1 MRKIIPFNHDWL
13 FYPADMPSEQS
24 ISDDKFTK
32 ITLPHT
38 NKILPHH
45 NFDVSEYAFVS
56 TYRKN
61 FKIPEE
67 LNGRRLFIDFEG
79 AMIASKVTINGHTF
93 PEYRGGFT
101 PFSFD
106 ITDYINESGT
116 NTLTVQLD
124 STERPDIPPFGYVVD
139 YLTFGGIYRDVRL
152 RYVHPT
158 HIINAFIK
166 LKRLDNQAIWWEFD
180 TTITNP
186 HSLSHLRAT
195 LIDPNGASVHTFDY
209 QIDLTNNDNET
220 KLTNIFDI
228 STNHPQ
234 IELWSLENPTLYTV
248 NIELYSDQALLDLY
262 TIKTGF
268 REAEFRQDGGFY
280 LNGERIK
287 LFGLNRHQNYP
298 YIGAAAPER
307 LQRKDANI
315 LKDKL
320 GCNIVRT
327 SHYPQSRHFLDQCDE
342 IGLLVFEE
350 IPGWQHIGDDDW
362 QALSINYVREMIE
375 RDRNHPSIILWGVR
389 INESQDNEAFYDDT
403 NTLARELDPTRQTGG
418 VRFFQDSQFIEDVFT
433 FNDFSNSVE
442 EPKHTPHLIT
452 EFNGHMF
459 PTKTW
464 DQEER
469 RIEHALRHAHIHD
482 KQLGMD
488 TVAGAIGWC
497 AFDYNTHRE
506 FGSGDRICYH
516 GVMDMFRLQKYA
528 GYFYQSQIDPL
539 ERPVLHIASG
549 WTIGDRDA
557 GGNNPLIVFSNCTE
571 VEVFIGEKCIG
582 RYQADHKTFPNL
594 KYPPFK
600 IDITELVWGSSYEDL
615 RVVGYFDDE
624 AVVEQQIDST
634 GLPAKLVLE
643 ADDNILKADSR
654 DMTRIVFKITDRFGN
669 VLPYSHQVV
678 TFDYD
683 GPGNLIGENPFA
695 LVGGQAALYVRT
707 IDQAGK
713 LTITAHTRGLNS
725 ASVTIQII

>member
-1 MRKIIPFNHDWL
+1 MRKTIPFNHNWL
-13 FYPADMPSEQS
+13 FYPADVPFTKS
-24 ISDDKFTK
+24 ISDGEFTK
-32 ITLPHT
+32 VTLPHT

-45 NFDVSEYAFVS
+45 NFDVSEYAFIS
-56 TYRKN
+56 TYRKK
-61 FKIPEE
+61 FELPEK

-79 AMIASKVTINGHTF
+79 AMIATTVTINGYTF

-106 ITDYINESGT
+106 ITDYINESDE
-116 NTLTVQLD
+116 NTLIIRLD

-139 YLTFGGIYRDVRL
+139 YLTFGGIYRDVNL

-158 HIINAFIK
+158 HIINTFVK
-166 LKRLDNQAIWWEFD
+166 LKRLNNQAIWWEFD
-180 TTITNP
+180 TTVTNTT
-186 HSLSHLRAT
+186 SVTHLRAT
-195 LIDPNGASVHTFDY
+195 LIDTNNTIIHTFDY
-209 QIDLTNNDNET
+209 QIDQTHNNEST
-220 KLTNIFDI
+220 LTNIFDI
-228 STNHPQ
+228 PENPLP
-234 IELWSLENPTLYTV
+234 IELWSIENPTRYIV
-248 NIELYSDQALLDLY
+248 NIELYSGQTLLDLY
-262 TIKTGF
+262 TVKTGF
-268 REAEFRQDGGFY
+268 REAEFRKDGGFY
-280 LNGERIK
+280 LNGKLIK
-287 LFGLNRHQNYP
+287 LIGLNRHQNFP

-315 LKDKL
+315 LKEEL

-327 SHYPQSRHFLDQCDE
+327 SHYPQSPYFLDQCDE

-350 IPGWQHIGDDDW
+350 IPGWQHIGDEDW
-362 QALSINYVREMIE
+362 QALSTNYVREMIE

-403 NTLARELDPTRQTGG
+403 NQLARELDPTRQTGG

-442 EPKHTPHLIT
+442 YPKNIPHLIT

-469 RIEHALRHAHIHD
+469 RIEHALRHARIHD

-516 GVMDMFRLQKYA
+516 GVMDIFRLQKYA
-528 GYFYQSQIDPL
+528 GHFYQSQIAPS

-549 WTIGDRDA
+549 WTIGDRNA
-557 GGNNPLIVFSNCTE
+557 GGNNPITVFSNCEE
-571 VEVFIGEKCIG
+571 VEVFIGEKHIG
-582 RYQADHKTFPNL
+582 RYQPDRDTFPNL
-594 KYPPFK
+594 KHPPFK
-600 IDITELVWGSSYEDL
+600 INITELVWGSSYEDL
-615 RVVGYFDDE
+615 RVVGYIGNE
-624 AVVEQQIDST
+624 SVIEQQIDST

-643 ADDNILKADSR
+643 LDDNILKADSR
-654 DMTRIVFKITDRFGN
+654 DMTRVVFKITDRFGN
-669 VLPYSHQVV
+669 TLPYSHQVV
-678 TFDYD
+678 TFDCD
-683 GPGNLIGENPFA
+683 GPGKLIGENPFA
-695 LVGGQAALYVRT
+695 LVGGQAALYIRT
-707 IDQAGK
+707 IDQVGK
-713 LTITAHTRGLNS
+713 LTITAHTRGLKTEK
-725 ASVTIQII
+725 VTIQIT